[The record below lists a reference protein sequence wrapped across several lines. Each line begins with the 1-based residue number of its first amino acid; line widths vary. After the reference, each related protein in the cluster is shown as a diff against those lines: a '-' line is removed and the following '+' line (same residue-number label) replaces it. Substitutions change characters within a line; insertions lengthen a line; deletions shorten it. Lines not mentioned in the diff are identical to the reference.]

1 MDEERMLRVD
11 QAAELLGTGE
21 RIEFI
26 KIGRHVRIRRT
37 VLLAF
42 VAANTVPPIQRGRRP
57 NGGGEAEARSQ
68 AEDTSPVRCRSAT
81 ALGPVAGAVSRLG
94 NGKIDRRSRS
104 LPGHVSRDRPTTTQ
118 HRQCFGNSRSSV
130 TTGRHR

>member
-21 RIEFI
+21 RIAFT

-94 NGKIDRRSRS
+94 NGKIEAFRKLISGS
-104 LPGHVSRDRPTTTQ
+104 AGTS
-118 HRQCFGNSRSSV
+118 
-130 TTGRHR
+130 